1 MGYKKHKKNNL
12 GIGSGALGCYN
23 SLMPKGDKTKKESVA
38 KRVDAIGG
46 GKGSKAAA
54 KADKKSRDDENDSSD
69 SEVELEPVRPK
80 IGESGDTLRKRAAW
94 FQKRT
99 GGS

>member
-1 MGYKKHKKNNL
+1 MGL
-12 GIGSGALGCYN
+12 TIRRCYN
-23 SLMPKGDKTKKESVA
+23 QDMRKEGSTE
-38 KRVDAIGG
+38 KDRVS
-46 GKGSKAAA
+46 KGSKAAA
-54 KADKKSRDDENDSSD
+54 KAKKKSRDDENDSLD

-99 GGS
+99 GGG